1 MANPYHHSLS
11 SVKKWGGCVE
21 DYIKIHDWF
30 DASKAY
36 FADFRH
42 RALRHHAQGIYEC
55 EHEFGNTITLSN
67 GRVIP
72 TRWVGEQHV
81 REDCGFIPSLQDW
94 LIQIQ
99 PTPWMNRP
107 QRIEREL
114 ENGNGNEL
122 ERSSSRQEEE
132 PQKQTTESGT
142 LQAV

>member
-55 EHEFGNTITLSN
+55 EREFGNTITLSN

-107 QRIEREL
+107 HRIEREL
-114 ENGNGNEL
+114 ENGGNEL
-122 ERSSSRQEEE
+122 EGSRSRTEEKE
-132 PQKQTTESGT
+132 ENKTAESGI
-142 LQAV
+142 LQTI